1 MQSLQSTRTLHAVPQ
16 LRRLHFFS
24 PQNQALVAAYL
35 AHLRARHYAPSTQ
48 DNALRALTCFAV
60 LLPEGR
66 RAILYQDLTQ
76 TTPADIDVWIAIA
89 FQQGLAP
96 GTIVTCRRG
105 MQGFF
110 VFLCDQGVLAQSPIQ
125 LPRHQILVPTRLPRP
140 MAEAEVVM
148 FFRVIDA
155 PQDRTMFL
163 LMLRCGLRVSEVSHL
178 RWEAIDMAQGT
189 LRVNNSK
196 GQVDRVVYLS
206 PDVATALRQ
215 WHGLQAAAGYVFP
228 SPMRRKG
235 GLPLGARQIRNRM
248 THYLHLVGLTKRYS
262 PHSLR
267 HTFATQLLN
276 AGASLEVVKELMG
289 HRSLQMTLRYTQLY
303 DRTKRAQYEH
313 AMAQVEQQQG
323 LHRR

>member
-1 MQSLQSTRTLHAVPQ
+1 M
-16 LRRLHFFS
+16 HFLS
-24 PQNQALVAAYL
+24 PQNHAWVASYL
-35 AHLRARHYAPSTQ
+35 AYLRARHYAVATQ
-48 DNALRALTCFAV
+48 DHVLRALKCFAV
-60 LLPEGR
+60 LMPAGR
-66 RAILYQDLTQ
+66 QATLYQDLTQ
-76 TTPADIDVWIAIA
+76 TTPADIDAWIAAA

-96 GTIVTCRRG
+96 GTLVTYRHG
-105 MQGFF
+105 LQGFF
-110 VFLCDQGVLAQSPIQ
+110 GFLCNHGVLAQSPIQ
-125 LPRHQILVPTRLPRP
+125 LPRHHILVPTRLPQP
-140 MAEAEVVM
+140 MAEAEIVV

-155 PQDRTMFL
+155 LEDRTMFL
-163 LMLRCGLRVSEVSHL
+163 LMLRCGLRVSEVSHV
-178 RWEAIDMAQGT
+178 RWAAIDLGQGT

-215 WHGLQAAAGYVFP
+215 WHGLRSTTADYVFP
-228 SPMRRKG
+228 SPMTRKG

-248 THYLHLVGLTKRYS
+248 TRYLKLAGITKRYA

-303 DRTKRAQYEH
+303 DRTKRAQYDH

>member
-1 MQSLQSTRTLHAVPQ
+1 V
-16 LRRLHFFS
+16 HFLS
-24 PQNQALVAAYL
+24 PQNHAWVASYL
-35 AHLRARHYAPSTQ
+35 AYLRARHYAVATQ
-48 DNALRALTCFAV
+48 DHVLRALKCFAV
-60 LLPEGR
+60 LMPAGR
-66 RAILYQDLTQ
+66 QATLYQDLTQ
-76 TTPADIDVWIAIA
+76 TTPADIDAWIAAA

-96 GTIVTCRRG
+96 GTLVTYRHG
-105 MQGFF
+105 LQGFF
-110 VFLCDQGVLAQSPIQ
+110 GFLCNHGVLAQSPIQ
-125 LPRHQILVPTRLPRP
+125 LPRHHILVPTRLPQP
-140 MAEAEVVM
+140 MAEAEIVV

-155 PQDRTMFL
+155 LEDRTMFL
-163 LMLRCGLRVSEVSHL
+163 LMLRCGLRVSEVSHV
-178 RWEAIDMAQGT
+178 RWAAIDLGQGT

-215 WHGLQAAAGYVFP
+215 WHGLRSTTADYVFP
-228 SPMRRKG
+228 SPMTRKG

-248 THYLHLVGLTKRYS
+248 TRYLKLAGITKRYA

-303 DRTKRAQYEH
+303 DRTKRAQYDH

>member
-1 MQSLQSTRTLHAVPQ
+1 V
-16 LRRLHFFS
+16 HFLS
-24 PQNQALVAAYL
+24 PQNQAWVASYLVY
-35 AHLRARHYAPSTQ
+35 LRARQYAVATQ
-48 DNALRALTCFAV
+48 DHVLRALKCFAV
-60 LLPEGR
+60 LMPAGR
-66 RAILYQDLTQ
+66 QATLYQDLTQ
-76 TTPADIDVWIAIA
+76 TTPADIDAWIAAA

-96 GTIVTCRRG
+96 GTIVTYRHG
-105 MQGFF
+105 LQGFF
-110 VFLCDQGVLAQSPIQ
+110 GFLCNHGVLAQSPIQ
-125 LPRHQILVPTRLPRP
+125 LPRHHILLPTRLPQP
-140 MAEAEVVM
+140 MAEAEIVV

-155 PQDRTMFL
+155 LEDRTMFL
-163 LMLRCGLRVSEVSHL
+163 LMLRCGLRVSEVSHV
-178 RWEAIDMAQGT
+178 RWAAIDLGQGT
-189 LRVNNSK
+189 LRVNTSK

-215 WHGLQAAAGYVFP
+215 WHGLQSTTADYVFP
-228 SPMRRKG
+228 SPMTRKG

-248 THYLHLVGLTKRYS
+248 ARYLKLAGITKRYA

-303 DRTKRAQYEH
+303 DRTKRAQYDH